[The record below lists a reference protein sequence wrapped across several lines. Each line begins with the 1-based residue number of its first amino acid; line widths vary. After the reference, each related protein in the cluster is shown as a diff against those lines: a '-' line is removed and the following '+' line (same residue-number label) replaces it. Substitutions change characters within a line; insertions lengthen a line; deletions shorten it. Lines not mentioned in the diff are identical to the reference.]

1 MLKDK
6 SELVKIFKNITH
18 KNKYGGVFGFD
29 RKQEML
35 FISACVASTYIKSE
49 KKINA
54 DNYSV
59 ATDVAVAA

>member
-1 MLKDK
+1 MLKGK
-6 SELVKIFKNITH
+6 LKLVKISRKQH
-18 KNKYGGVFGFD
+18 GGVSGFD
-29 RKQEML
+29 REQEML
-35 FISACVASTYIKSE
+35 FISVCVASVYIKNE